1 VADDSGALHVRVLTP
16 VGPAFDGD
24 AMMVFAPSSA
34 GEVGLLP
41 RHEPLVCTLDV
52 GRTRVQAADGEQA
65 VFATSEGFLT
75 IERDEVLVLVEQA
88 IPVDQIDVGRAQ
100 ADLRAAEE
108 ALESAGE
115 DTLARENAEAEQR
128 RAENLLKVFEGRK

>member
-1 VADDSGALHVRVLTP
+1 
-16 VGPAFDGD
+16 
-24 AMMVFAPSSA
+24 M
-34 GEVGLLP
+34 
-41 RHEPLVCTLDV
+41 
-52 GRTRVQAADGEQA
+52 
-65 VFATSEGFLT
+65 FATSEGFLT

-108 ALESAGE
+108 ALETAGE
-115 DTLARENAEAEQR
+115 DELARENAEAEKR

>member
-1 VADDSGALHVRVLTP
+1 MADESGALSVRVLTP
-16 VGPAFDGD
+16 AGAVFEGP
-24 AMMVFAPSSA
+24 AMMVFAQSSA
-34 GEVGLLP
+34 GEVGLLS

-52 GRTRVQAADGEQA
+52 GRTRDQAADGEQA

-88 IPVDQIDVGRAQ
+88 IPVDQIDIARAQ
-100 ADLRAAEE
+100 ADVRAADE
-108 ALESAGE
+108 ALENAGD
-115 DTLARENAEAEQR
+115 DTVARENAEAEKR

>member
-1 VADDSGALHVRVLTP
+1 VADEGGALTVRVLTP
-16 VGPAFDGD
+16 VGAVFEGS
-24 AMMVFAPSSA
+24 AMMVFAQGSA

-52 GRTRVQAADGEQA
+52 GRTRVQTADGEQA

-75 IERDEVLVLVEQA
+75 IERDQVLVLVEQA
-88 IPVDQIDVGRAQ
+88 IPIDQIDVARAQ

-115 DTLARENAEAEQR
+115 DTLAHANAEGEKR
-128 RAENLLKVFEGRK
+128 RAENLLKVSEGRK